1 MSRVTC
7 PQCENA
13 CEEEHKFCPV
23 CGFPIA
29 QIASRSDDPMIGTTL
44 PGGYVILELV
54 GVGGMGRVYRAEQQA
69 LGRTVAVKIIH
80 PHLHGDESTAARF
93 ITEARAAS
101 RLNHPNSVA
110 VIDFGKNGNQLYL
123 VMEYL
128 RGKDLARVMYEE
140 GWLPWP
146 RIIDVAAQTL
156 AALSEAHHLGIIHRD
171 LKPENIVLE
180 PRRTGGD
187 MVKVVDFGLAKM
199 RMPLPTTKL
208 IDGQRQ
214 NITMPGI
221 VCGTPDYM
229 SPEQGRGEEIDNRSD
244 LYATGVILFQ
254 MLTGRLPFEA
264 ESPTQVLLMHV
275 SKAPPNPQAVAPERD
290 IPDVL
295 SDITLRALS
304 KNPEDR
310 YATADEFAKALYAA
324 LDEIRPSRSSFH
336 DEPTSGR
343 ISWTDGVVC
352 TQCRAFVPRGQKFCG
367 DCGARVHQPSPASRA
382 PSVPAPPSGQPGG
395 ARETGHGL
403 GGRAAPDATSHRSPG
418 RSSHPPRAARPSGAI
433 RSLSAPYSSLQGATG
448 TPRLP
453 LPFTGR
459 GEDMEWLEAARFEV
473 TGSVCAARI
482 VAEPGVGKTRLLE
495 EFLGRCSREGDLV
508 VRCGPD
514 PWGADLGYHALRHA
528 ITGLAGLPSDGGGPG
543 TWQSATPEARRGLTE
558 IFGRGDRRSDQ
569 QVTPTWIRTS
579 GVLSVEDRR
588 FLAVEALRW
597 AMLRAT
603 DAVSSADGR
612 GKKVILAVDDLHAV
626 DGASRN
632 ALADVINEPPLCGV
646 LVLATHVPSFDAGWE
661 GSERG
666 ITGLPTEVALQVAR
680 GLPRPRGSS
689 NPPSESGTQKTVLP
703 LYLEQL
709 VRFTLEGGID
719 VPARLGDLIATRVER
734 LTPDARRVL
743 QAIAVLGD
751 CTSPMHLAG
760 FTSPGGRGG
769 MGALDDAVGAL
780 LGAGMVERRGAVL
793 STSHPL
799 IREVVLGMIP
809 AGARREL
816 HQRALATAEEAE
828 VPVEVAPPSIAP
840 LGALPVEV
848 RALHAYHAQ
857 DAFEALML
865 LETVANRAWGRGDL
879 QGAVLALRRGL
890 DLARRE
896 MFRGEI
902 DDPERAVLI
911 FARKLGE
918 ALAGAGSLTDADGV
932 LREAL
937 DLAGPNNV
945 DRARVLGTL
954 AYVAHQRERRSDAD
968 AMLREALDIARQSHH
983 ADLLSS
989 LERLRHE
996 WRTTG

>member
-7 PQCENA
+7 PQCANA

-29 QIASRSDDPMIGTTL
+29 QVAGKSDDPMIGTTL

-123 VMEYL
+123 VMEFL

-140 GWLPWP
+140 GWLSWP
-146 RIIDVAAQTL
+146 RLIDVATQTL

-199 RMPLPTTKL
+199 RMPLPTAKL
-208 IDGQRQ
+208 IDGQRH

-264 ESPTQVLLMHV
+264 DSPTQVLLMHV
-275 SKAPPNPQAVAPERD
+275 SKQPPDPRDVTPERD

-310 YATADEFAKALYAA
+310 YATADEFAKALFAA
-324 LDEIRPSRSSFH
+324 LEEIRPARVSLH
-336 DEPTSGR
+336 DEPASGR
-343 ISWTDGVVC
+343 MSFGEGVVC
-352 TQCRAFVPRGQKFCG
+352 GQCRAFVPRGQKFCG
-367 DCGARVHQPSPASRA
+367 DCGARVTAPVSRG
-382 PSVPAPPSGQPGG
+382 PSVPAPSPSDRPSSPPRRVNPSGP
-395 ARETGHGL
+395 L
-403 GGRAAPDATSHRSPG
+403 RS
-418 RSSHPPRAARPSGAI
+418 I
-433 RSLSAPYSSLQGATG
+433 SAPQATAVTG
-448 TPRLP
+448 TRLP

-459 GEDMEWLEAARFEV
+459 ADDVEWLEGCRFEV
-473 TGSVCAARI
+473 QPGQGRERHFREGRSAAGSGSMSAARL
-482 VAEPGVGKTRLLE
+482 VADPGVGKTRLLE
-495 EFLGRCSREGDLV
+495 EFLHRCEREGDLV
-508 VRCGPD
+508 VRAGPD
-514 PWGADLGYHALRHA
+514 PWGADLGYHALRQA
-528 ITGLAGLPSDGGGPG
+528 IVGLAGLPTDGGDPT
-543 TWQSATPEARRGLTE
+543 TWQSATPEARRGLAE
-558 IFGRGDRRSDQ
+558 IFGRSDRRADQ

-597 AMLRAT
+597 AMLRAA
-603 DAVSSADGR
+603 DACE

-632 ALADVINEPPLCGV
+632 ALADVVNEPPLCGV
-646 LVLATHVPSFDAGWE
+646 LVLATHVPNFDPGWE
-661 GSERG
+661 GSERALL
-666 ITGLPTEVALQVAR
+666 GLPAELALQVAR
-680 GLPRPRGSS
+680 GFPRPRGSS
-689 NPPSESGTQKTVLP
+689 SPPSEGGSQKTVLP
-703 LYLEQL
+703 LYIDQL
-709 VRFTLEGGID
+709 VRFTMEGGVD

-734 LTPDARRVL
+734 LPADARRAL

-760 FTSPGGRGG
+760 FTSLSGGGG
-769 MGALDDAVGAL
+769 MGALDEAVAAL
-780 LGAGMVERRGAVL
+780 VQAGMIERRGSVL
-793 STSHPL
+793 STTHPL
-799 IREVVLGMIP
+799 VREVVLGMIP

-828 VPVEVAPPSIAP
+828 VPVEVAPPAIAP

-865 LETVANRAWGRGDL
+865 LETVANRAWSRGDL

-954 AYVAHQRERRSDAD
+954 AFVAHQRERRSDAD
-968 AMLREALDIARQSHH
+968 AMLREALEIARHSHH
-983 ADLLSS
+983 VDLLSS